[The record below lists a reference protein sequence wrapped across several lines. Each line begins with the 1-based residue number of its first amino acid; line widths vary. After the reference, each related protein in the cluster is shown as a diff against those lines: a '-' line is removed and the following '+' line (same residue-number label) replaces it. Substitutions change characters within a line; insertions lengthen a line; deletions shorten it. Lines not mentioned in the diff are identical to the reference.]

1 MKSRKKMQHNVLVAE
16 VYLYTVLIWAGEFFL
31 LFLLIHESYTT
42 LTNMI
47 LKGFWE
53 MLCLIHPFFFPPLV
67 SEDI

>member
-47 LKGFWE
+47 LKGF
-53 MLCLIHPFFFPPLV
+53 
-67 SEDI
+67 